1 METDPLLCWRS
12 RLVEERSNWIGLLGK
27 SPASQRESE
36 EWGDHEVE
44 LQLPAPAPS
53 LGHTCHEGIICLSG
67 NGSLGTSLKWLLPVL
82 EAGPWACGRPNLRDI
97 SFLLP
102 SSFPD
107 HLDDQLE
114 MG

>member
-1 METDPLLCWRS
+1 M
-12 RLVEERSNWIGLLGK
+12 EERSNWIGLLGK
-27 SPASQRESE
+27 RALQVSE
-36 EWGDHEVE
+36 RLRSGEIMRWSSSC
-44 LQLPAPAPS
+44 LPPAPS
-53 LGHTCHEGIICLSG
+53 LGHTCHERIICLSG

-82 EAGPWACGRPNLRDI
+82 EAGPWACGRPNLREI
-97 SFLLP
+97 SFLFP